1 MTFYDEIAEN
11 KSTFQNVVKLY
22 VPGIKT
28 GEISLAFRTDITTA
42 IAVIT
47 SPGTTTPGITTIL
60 ISVVITTIGRVT
72 LLLLVTQMRWDVPAA
87 AVATLQVQTS
97 KLKGKKCFRLLIT
110 NPFRTFSFYLS
121 LFLENR
127 TIVVSN

>member
-1 MTFYDEIAEN
+1 M
-11 KSTFQNVVKLY
+11 
-22 VPGIKT
+22 
-28 GEISLAFRTDITTA
+28 TA

-72 LLLLVTQMRWDVPAA
+72 LLLLVTQMRGDVPAA

-97 KLKGKKCFRLLIT
+97 KLKKRKRFPLFIT
-110 NPFRTFSFYLS
+110 EPLKMSLFYLCS
-121 LFLENR
+121 QTPHNCRFEL
-127 TIVVSN
+127 TSPIVR